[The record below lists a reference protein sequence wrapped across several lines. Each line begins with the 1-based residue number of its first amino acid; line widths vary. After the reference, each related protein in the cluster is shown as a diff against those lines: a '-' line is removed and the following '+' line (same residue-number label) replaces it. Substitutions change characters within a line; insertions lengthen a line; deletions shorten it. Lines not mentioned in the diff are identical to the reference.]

1 LRKEVEK
8 KNIPIYE
15 TYYKERIDIDVVE
28 FVNGEPIVCNTLIKK
43 WSSFKISKSNEE
55 RHYLFDINQVAIIFH

>member
-1 LRKEVEK
+1 MSIEKGSRK

-43 WSSFKISKSNEE
+43 W
-55 RHYLFDINQVAIIFH
+55 

>member
-43 WSSFKISKSNEE
+43 W
-55 RHYLFDINQVAIIFH
+55 